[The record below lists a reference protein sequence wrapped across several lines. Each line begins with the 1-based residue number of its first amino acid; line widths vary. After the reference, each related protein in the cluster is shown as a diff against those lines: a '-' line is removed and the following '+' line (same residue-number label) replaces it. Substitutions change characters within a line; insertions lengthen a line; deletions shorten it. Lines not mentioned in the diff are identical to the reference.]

1 MKSIAK
7 NMSRFIKDGRKMK
20 EQKSMLMTFGLV
32 KKFPMVFE
40 AWKQAIAGGESIVLS
55 RTIWKSNVTFPVIL

>member
-32 KKFPMVFE
+32 KKFPMVLE
-40 AWKQAIAGGESIVLS
+40 AWKPKNVIIKAGTGEIG
-55 RTIWKSNVTFPVIL
+55 IHF